1 MQEVV
6 SSQPHAMAASEPCI
20 NCLMLVTWPQRRQM
34 IQEALASF
42 ACQTHANRVL
52 TVVND
57 GAPCRLS
64 EGFLACHR
72 GRVLQVAHGTTI
84 GAKRNVGARAVAADF
99 VASFDDDDFSLPDR
113 LAAHVRGI
121 GDGVWLSAG
130 RKYIALQELGKIIGF
145 EHGRCYGAG
154 MISADVLAQ
163 LEWPHLNWCEDHKL
177 YEAARAHEGF
187 RGRRFVESDD
197 LNYVHRRHAT
207 NASAAHRESLWQGVV
222 PLQLAGPSAMGAPA
236 QVAQLLEQ
244 HGETAYM
251 EDDAVVPEA
260 GA

>member
-1 MQEVV
+1 
-6 SSQPHAMAASEPCI
+6 MADSEPCI

-57 GAPCRLS
+57 GEPCRLS
-64 EGFLACHR
+64 EGFLASHR
-72 GRVLQVAHGTTI
+72 GRVLQVARGSTI
-84 GAKRNVGARAVAADF
+84 GEKRNVGARAVPADY

-113 LAAHVRGI
+113 LAAHVLGI

-145 EHGRCYGAG
+145 EYGRCYGAG
-154 MISADVLAQ
+154 MISTDVVKQ
-163 LEWPHLNWCEDHKL
+163 LEWPHLNWCEDQRL
-177 YEAARAHEGF
+177 YEAAKAHDAF
-187 RGRRFVESDD
+187 SGRRFVESDD
-197 LNYVHRRHAT
+197 LNYVHRRHET
-207 NASAAHRESLWQGVV
+207 NASKAHRESLWQGVV
-222 PLQLAGPSAMGAPA
+222 PLQLAGPGAMGAPA
-236 QVAQLLEQ
+236 QVAELLRQ
-244 HGETAYM
+244 HGETVYM
-251 EDDAVVPEA
+251 EDDAVAPEP